1 MKVGDYAGLSA
12 FQFKYGNVGVYVAD
26 DGSKRIFMSENGGYQ
41 GATNIMNSSNK
52 IIEQVNLSGN
62 EIYLKVDFKFNNVD
76 GNLNVSNNIDK
87 ANFYYSYDGN
97 NWTKIGN
104 ELSMVYDLKMFT
116 GYRSGIFSYG
126 TKNLGGY
133 ADIDFFDYERAD
145 WNLPTVIEPDENGNY
160 FCSTFESS
168 TDSWKSRGPATVTV
182 SSDEAF
188 ESSKSLF
195 VSERESSWNGATKQL
210 STGVFKPGEAYS
222 FSADVFNYD
231 SDEPVNFFIKLEYT
245 DSAGEVIYDTIAQSK
260 GKKGTWMHL
269 ENLSYTIPSDATNMS
284 VYIETEEGTAS
295 FFADNICGGL
305 KREVDYDFIYG
316 DINGDAVIDVFD
328 ITAARAIMNNG
339 SNDTVAKLAADINK
353 SGAVDE
359 EDVLKIKEYI
369 TVKTNELVK

>member
-1 MKVGDYAGLSA
+1 MWGPNDANSWLSA
-12 FQFKYGNVGVYVAD
+12 
-26 DGSKRIFMSENGGYQ
+26 GSNALLYD
-41 GATNIMNSSNK
+41 SSNK
-52 IIEQVNLSGN
+52 PKEAYTTLMNLG
-62 EIYLKVDFKFNNVD
+62 D
-76 GNLNVSNNIDK
+76 GNGPIEGVGGGTVELKPNDYGWWYQCG
-87 ANFYYSYDGN
+87 FEDGTSS
-97 NWTKIGN
+97 WSDRGGN
-104 ELSMVYDLKMFT
+104 
-116 GYRSGIFSYG
+116 
-126 TKNLGGY
+126 
-133 ADIDFFDYERAD
+133 
-145 WNLPTVIEPDENGNY
+145 TV
-160 FCSTFESS
+160 
-168 TDSWKSRGPATVTV
+168 AQ
-182 SSDEAF
+182 SSDEHYTEWGSNSLYVSDRPETWQGAIYTLNPGAF
-188 ESSKSLF
+188 K
-195 VSERESSWNGATKQL
+195 A
-210 STGVFKPGEAYS
+210 GEAYS

-245 DSAGEVIYDTIAQSK
+245 DSAGEAIYDTIAQSK

-316 DINGDAVIDVFD
+316 DVNGDAVIDVFD